1 MDGMLA
7 KMLGR
12 FIVQMLTEQFADS
25 MKTKSERTA
34 LLDGIIQQATVE
46 SERTALL
53 DGIIQQATVEKERL
67 GTEEPEPEDYDKVLG
82 AIEKLIN

>member
-46 SERTALL
+46 
-53 DGIIQQATVEKERL
+53 KERL